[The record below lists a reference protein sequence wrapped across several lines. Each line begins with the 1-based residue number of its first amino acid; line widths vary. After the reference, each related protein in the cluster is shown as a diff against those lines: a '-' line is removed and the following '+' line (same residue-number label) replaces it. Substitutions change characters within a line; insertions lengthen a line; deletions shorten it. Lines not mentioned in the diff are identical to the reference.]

1 MIETFK
7 ERTINDSYLDAISKF
22 YKNNDVIEETIK
34 NDPLYEE
41 MRKSN
46 KNISFLLQGEYKIA
60 AENKAVLDLVLNQNN
75 VGINGTCLIT
85 G

>member
-34 NDPLYEE
+34 MIHYTKKCVSPTKHIVSVT
-41 MRKSN
+41 R
-46 KNISFLLQGEYKIA
+46 
-60 AENKAVLDLVLNQNN
+60 
-75 VGINGTCLIT
+75 
-85 G
+85 